1 MIDFT
6 FIGGLDRCTYLIYA
20 IGMADPLDLLL
31 ECTGFQW
38 DEGNA
43 EKNWIRHQV
52 SRVEC
57 EELFFNAPLI
67 VAPDGKHS
75 GSETR
80 FYLLGQ
86 TDEGRPIFAV
96 ITIRDRLIRVI
107 SARDMNKREEKEYER
122 AQGEESDAQDT
133 AV

>member
-1 MIDFT
+1 
-6 FIGGLDRCTYLIYA
+6 
-20 IGMADPLDLLL
+20 MADPLDLLQ
-31 ECTGFQW
+31 ECAGFQW

-52 SRVEC
+52 SRAEC
-57 EELFFNAPLI
+57 EELFLNEPLI
-67 VAPDGKHS
+67 VAPDVKHS
-75 GSETR
+75 GSQTR
-80 FYLLGQ
+80 FYPLGQ
-86 TDEGRPIFAV
+86 TDEGRLIFAV
-96 ITIRDRLIRVI
+96 FTIRDRLIRVI

>member
-1 MIDFT
+1 
-6 FIGGLDRCTYLIYA
+6 
-20 IGMADPLDLLL
+20 MADSLDLLR

-43 EKNWIRHQV
+43 EKNWIGHQV
-52 SRVEC
+52 SRAEC
-57 EELFFNAPLI
+57 EELFFNEPLI
-67 VAPDGKHS
+67 VAPDVKHS

-80 FYLLGQ
+80 FYLLSQ
-86 TDEGRPIFAV
+86 TDESRRIFAV
-96 ITIRDRLIRVI
+96 FTIRDRMIRVI

-122 AQGEESDAQDT
+122 AQGEESHAQDT